1 MTTLGLRQDSDPE
14 QKEIEYGIDES
25 IDIFVINCVYLQ
37 VEEIET
43 KEVKW

>member
-14 QKEIEYGIDES
+14 QKGIEYGVDEN
-25 IDIFVINCVYLQ
+25 IDIFVINCIYLQ